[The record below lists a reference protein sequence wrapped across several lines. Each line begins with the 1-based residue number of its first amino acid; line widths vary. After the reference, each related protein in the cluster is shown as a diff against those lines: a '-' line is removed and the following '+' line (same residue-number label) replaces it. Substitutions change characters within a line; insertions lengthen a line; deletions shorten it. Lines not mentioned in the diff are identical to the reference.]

1 LANQH
6 TDGWSD
12 EDVQVL
18 LEGVGVLTFDGIARK
33 LGKTPEAVESKL
45 DKLGAANTKIAS
57 GLITMHELAI
67 FLCVDDKVVKRLITN
82 HGLPHYRKNF
92 RRYEYAKK
100 MVDGKRI
107 SKRLFYYINVEEF
120 WKWAEENKDLI
131 NWHQVP
137 EDALPPEP
145 LWVNARRK
153 EDFYKW
159 LKRPRPWTPEQD
171 NLLKQ
176 YYYTQGMTQKQCG
189 TMLGRSE
196 SSVEKRLARLR
207 KMEKEALKNAKLN

>member
-1 LANQH
+1 MANQH

-12 EDVQVL
+12 EDVNIL
-18 LEGVGVLTFDGIARK
+18 LEGVGVLSFDAIAGK
-33 LGKTPEAVESKL
+33 VGKTPEAVESKL

-57 GLITMHELAI
+57 GLVTMHELAI
-67 FLCVDDKVVKRLITN
+67 FLCVDDKKVKRMIEK

-92 RRYEYAKK
+92 RKYERNERRHKK
-100 MVDGKRI
+100 
-107 SKRLFYYINVEEF
+107 KRLFYYINVEEF
-120 WKWAEENKDLI
+120 WKWAEKNKDLI

-145 LWVNARRK
+145 LWVNPRRT
-153 EDFYKW
+153 EDYYKW
-159 LKRPRPWTPEQD
+159 LNRPKPWKPEQD

-176 YYYTQGMTQKQCG
+176 YYYVQGMTQKECG
-189 TMLGRSE
+189 KMLGRSE

-207 KMEKEALKNAKLN
+207 KIDREAAKNGNTH